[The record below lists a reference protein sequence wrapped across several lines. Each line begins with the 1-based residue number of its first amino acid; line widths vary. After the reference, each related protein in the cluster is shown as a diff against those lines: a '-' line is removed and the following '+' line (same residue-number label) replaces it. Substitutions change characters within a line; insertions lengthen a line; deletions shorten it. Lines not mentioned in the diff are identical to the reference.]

1 MIINFKQKEFSL
13 VAPKLVVYSSEHY
26 KQRHFMPI
34 RNPTFFPEFVKGV
47 LNVGRIAAKVLE
59 RQNMLMAEEIKP
71 DDS

>member
-1 MIINFKQKEFSL
+1 M
-13 VAPKLVVYSSEHY
+13 APKLVVYSSEHC
-26 KQRHFMPI
+26 KERHFMPI

-47 LNVGRIAAKVLE
+47 NVGRIAAKVLE